1 MEWHPVIDAVEG
13 PTGAWHLLDA
23 SGARIGR
30 IELRR
35 VMNGAELRYRVEFRG
50 DVIGWAVN
58 LRTACERLNQA
69 YLRTHG
75 PGGGAMAET
84 CLTPRMPHRQLQ
96 GELQHV
102 KALNLVR
109 WHGAQNHAWKTSLEV
124 SRARRAN
131 AAR

>member
-50 DVIGWAVN
+50 DVIGWAVS

-75 PGGGAMAET
+75 PGGGAMADW
-84 CLTPRMPHRQLQ
+84 
-96 GELQHV
+96 GE
-102 KALNLVR
+102 A
-109 WHGAQNHAWKTSLEV
+109 
-124 SRARRAN
+124 SRRRA
-131 AAR
+131 ADARAVEGHGVRGGNGAPASAPPRHGGGRPSGRPPP